1 MARNKRPTI
10 AAIESAERKV
20 QRFSGEVTGSMVIA
34 LVDENKDPVRT
45 VQLVGRDVYDVKKP
59 HQIEIPMIFE
69 DYLYP
74 AFFKAARGGRGS
86 AKTQSII
93 RIILARM
100 QATRTYVGCFREI
113 QKSINE
119 SIKQTIETVI
129 NDLGIRDQFYITQKE
144 ISHPGTGSKM
154 VFAGVKHNVTNVK
167 GMDWI
172 DIAFCEEAENV
183 SADSWQ
189 TIIPTLRKDGAEL
202 LICYNP
208 KNILDATHVMCDQYA
223 KTPFNEDGSRAAIV
237 KLINYKDNPFF
248 TKTSHDQ
255 MMRMKAED
263 PELYEHIWLGMPNAD
278 SEYAVIKPSWIE
290 AAVNAHQ
297 VLGFGPNGIRRIG
310 QDVADTG
317 KDTSALCASHGSIVF
332 DLQEWKGKDVI
343 YTAKRAY
350 RYCIDNEIDELV
362 FDSIGVGA
370 GVKAKLNELSD
381 VSYEENGA
389 IAPFKISG
397 FNAGGA
403 IHNPEY
409 LYTEGKKNKDMF
421 SNIKAQAWWMVRDR
435 FYKTWRAVV
444 HGDPFEED
452 EVISLIKDLPM
463 IDQLKAELSRPQEDT
478 DQNGRT
484 KVESKKDMIKRG
496 IPSPNLADALIM
508 CYAPTGGD
516 SLGIHLPRSMQQ

>member
-1 MARNKRPTI
+1 MGRNKRPTL
-10 AAIESAERKV
+10 AAIENIERKA
-20 QRFSGEVTGSMVIA
+20 QKFSGAITGSMVIA
-34 LVDENKDPVRT
+34 LVDENKEPVRV
-45 VQLVGRDVYDVKKP
+45 VQMVGRDVFDVKKP
-59 HQIEIPMIFE
+59 PQISIPMIFG

-100 QATRTYVGCFREI
+100 QATCTYVGCFREI

-129 NDLGIRDQFYITQKE
+129 NDLGLRDQFYITQKE

-172 DIAFCEEAENV
+172 DIAFCEEAENI
-183 SADSWQ
+183 SADSWKV
-189 TIIPTLRKDGAEL
+189 ILPTLRKDNAEL
-202 LICYNP
+202 MICYNP
-208 KNILDATHVMCDQYA
+208 KNILDATHIMCDQYA
-223 KTPFNEDGSRAAIV
+223 AQPFNEDGSRASIV

-248 TKTSHDQ
+248 TKTSYDQ
-255 MMRMKAED
+255 MARMKKDD

-290 AAVNAHQ
+290 AAVDAHIK
-297 VLGFGPNGIRRIG
+297 LGFEPSGVRRIG

-317 KDTSALCASHGSIVF
+317 KDTSALCASHGSIVW
-332 DLQEWKGKDVI
+332 DLMEWKGKDVI

-350 RYCIDNEIDELV
+350 NYCIDNDIDELV

-381 VSYEENGA
+381 ISYESNGA

-403 IHNPEY
+403 VQNPEY
-409 LYTEGKKNKDMF
+409 MYTESKKNKDMF
-421 SNIKAQAWWMVRDR
+421 SNVKAQAWWMVRDR

-444 HGDPFEED
+444 HGDAFEDD
-452 EVISLIKDLPM
+452 EVISLCKDLPM
-463 IDQLKAELSRPQEDT
+463 IDKLKAELSRPQEDT

-508 CYAPTGGD
+508 CYAPTGSDMHG
-516 SLGIHLPRSMQQ
+516 LFIPGSMR